1 MKSDIKKDSID
12 LTPLINQNES
22 SIYVIQDFNIVFA
35 NPSFAKLTGYSLD
48 KIIGTRFLDIVFQK
62 DKKLVR
68 ILFSNNFAEIR
79 KHSSNS
85 FILRILTIHDELK
98 WIKTI
103 FSIIDWKGAPALL
116 CTSYDIT
123 YQKEVEE
130 SMINQ
135 EQNLSMLVNAFGDL
149 VFIVNHNYNIVHIN
163 NSVLTTLGYK
173 EHEILLESFVRLH
186 SENERGKAITTLME
200 VFDGDRKSYNTE
212 LKTRTGKPIPFEVRM
227 IKGTWRQRDVIFVIA
242 RDISERVKAENSI
255 RQSEEKFYKAFNS
268 GAIMMTISTLD
279 EGIYLDVNKAFLEK
293 VGISHDD
300 IIGKSSEQLDIFK
313 QIDKRKDLA
322 DRVKRYGK
330 VENIEIELTSKSG
343 EPITALLSAEK
354 ITING
359 QECLLSA
366 MSDIT
371 YRKHIEEELAK
382 SRVQLKGTLDNLP
395 FIAWLKDTKKGYLLA
410 NKKFTSFFDI
420 QGTQVFGK
428 SHSDFW
434 GKQLHD
440 SIVANEKAVIA
451 EKTAKRWE
459 IHEGERGIKE
469 WWEFHITPVM
479 GTANKVIATTGIA
492 RRITEQKFNQIKQQR
507 NLERQI
513 VLTKTSFLFNTT
525 QTFDNKTNVALSI
538 IVKEI
543 GIRKG
548 FLIANSDNGN
558 IIYLN
563 SKNTDIKLKSIL
575 EEFYNTNR
583 NEITSHFEDNTKSI
597 LDVSGASM
605 PYYKELRKIT
615 QSQHLLIFP
624 LNVKGKFHGIFGV
637 DYPYGEKVT
646 AADDREF
653 LLTMTNI
660 LSAALESHLNEEE
673 LRKAKELAEQA
684 SRAKERFLSTMSHE
698 IRTPMNAII
707 GMTNLLIDENPKP
720 EQLDSLNSL
729 KYAAE
734 NLLSLLNDILDYSK
748 IEAGKFDLVKT
759 ETNIQEL
766 FKGLLS
772 TFNGMASKKG
782 IALKHILDSKIPQVL
797 LGDKVRLNQVLTNLI
812 GNAIKFTEKGEVKF
826 IAKLAK
832 IENNIASVYFEV
844 SDTGIG
850 ISKKKQNEIFE
861 EFTQVHDDKNKF
873 SGTGLGLAISQRLVK
888 LMGGKIEIE
897 SEQGKGS
904 SFFFTIN
911 FEIGKKPETR
921 SDEET
926 LDITF
931 EPNRYKV
938 LLVEDNELN
947 TLIAKRFL
955 SNWGINFEHAN
966 NGVEAL
972 ELLKSE
978 QFDLIL
984 MDLEMPEMDGYE
996 ATKAIRKLRDK
1007 GKANIPII
1015 ALSASALSDV
1025 QKKIFGIGMNDFV
1038 LKPFKP
1044 NQLKSKLAQ
1053 YLIK

>member
-1 MKSDIKKDSID
+1 
-12 LTPLINQNES
+12 
-22 SIYVIQDFNIVFA
+22 
-35 NPSFAKLTGYSLD
+35 
-48 KIIGTRFLDIVFQK
+48 
-62 DKKLVR
+62 
-68 ILFSNNFAEIR
+68 
-79 KHSSNS
+79 
-85 FILRILTIHDELK
+85 
-98 WIKTI
+98 
-103 FSIIDWKGAPALL
+103 
-116 CTSYDIT
+116 
-123 YQKEVEE
+123 
-130 SMINQ
+130 
-135 EQNLSMLVNAFGDL
+135 
-149 VFIVNHNYNIVHIN
+149 
-163 NSVLTTLGYK
+163 
-173 EHEILLESFVRLH
+173 
-186 SENERGKAITTLME
+186 
-200 VFDGDRKSYNTE
+200 
-212 LKTRTGKPIPFEVRM
+212 
-227 IKGTWRQRDVIFVIA
+227 
-242 RDISERVKAENSI
+242 
-255 RQSEEKFYKAFNS
+255 
-268 GAIMMTISTLD
+268 
-279 EGIYLDVNKAFLEK
+279 
-293 VGISHDD
+293 
-300 IIGKSSEQLDIFK
+300 
-313 QIDKRKDLA
+313 
-322 DRVKRYGK
+322 
-330 VENIEIELTSKSG
+330 
-343 EPITALLSAEK
+343 
-354 ITING
+354 
-359 QECLLSA
+359 
-366 MSDIT
+366 
-371 YRKHIEEELAK
+371 
-382 SRVQLKGTLDNLP
+382 
-395 FIAWLKDTKKGYLLA
+395 
-410 NKKFTSFFDI
+410 
-420 QGTQVFGK
+420 
-428 SHSDFW
+428 
-434 GKQLHD
+434 
-440 SIVANEKAVIA
+440 
-451 EKTAKRWE
+451 
-459 IHEGERGIKE
+459 
-469 WWEFHITPVM
+469 
-479 GTANKVIATTGIA
+479 
-492 RRITEQKFNQIKQQR
+492 
-507 NLERQI
+507 
-513 VLTKTSFLFNTT
+513 
-525 QTFDNKTNVALSI
+525 
-538 IVKEI
+538 
-543 GIRKG
+543 
-548 FLIANSDNGN
+548 
-558 IIYLN
+558 
-563 SKNTDIKLKSIL
+563 LKSIL
-575 EEFYNTNR
+575 EEFYSKSR
-583 NEITSHFEDNTKSI
+583 RDITSHFENNAKSI

-605 PYYKELRKIT
+605 PYYTELRKIT